1 MQIIYL
7 KGVRLQNIKRTQ
19 FCFYSVLRCSQLT
32 NSVTVS
38 GGRQKDSAIQIY
50 VSTLPQTLFPSR
62 LPHNI
67 EQSEKNSHNLKGKIF
82 KKQKQKNLIKKWA
95 ELKRHF
101 SKEDMHVVKRYMERC
116 SALLIIRKMQ
126 IKTIMG

>member
-1 MQIIYL
+1 M
-7 KGVRLQNIKRTQ
+7 
-19 FCFYSVLRCSQLT
+19 
-32 NSVTVS
+32 TVS
-38 GGRQKDSAIQIY
+38 GGQQKDSAIQTH
-50 VSTLPQTLFPSR
+50 VSTLAQTLFPSR

-67 EQSEKNSHNLKGKIF
+67 EQSEKNSHNLTGKF
-82 KKQKQKNLIKKWA
+82 LKKQNQKNLIKKWA

-116 SALLIIRKMQ
+116 SASLIIREMQ